1 MGPCW
6 GGGPERGA
14 GGGRVLEEADA
25 ETCGVPGTELEEGG
39 KQVPRQG
46 LTGLKGEKAAGVVQV
61 SKWPTH
67 GGRRA
72 RTERSQPRGS
82 GGGGGG
88 GKRWDT
94 QQPGGARGPAT
105 RSSVPGSEVTEG
117 SASGSGAGSGHSG
130 KTTQGPSRADRGWAG
145 RDAEV
150 GIGSCQGLQ
159 KVRPTGRG
167 QEAQENRGCC
177 WAGTRHG
184 QPVPLQEQAPS
195 LGL

>member
-14 GGGRVLEEADA
+14 GGGRVLEEADT

-61 SKWPTH
+61 SKWAYPR
-67 GGRRA
+67 GEMGENRA
-72 RTERSQPRGS
+72 ESTERESGEGRGGTPSSQVES
-82 GGGGGG
+82 G
-88 GKRWDT
+88 
-94 QQPGGARGPAT
+94 AT
-105 RSSVPGSEVTEG
+105 RSSVTGSGVTEG
-117 SASGSGAGSGHSG
+117 SESGSGAVSVHSG
-130 KTTQGPSRADRGWAG
+130 RTTPGPSRGDTGWAG
-145 RDAEV
+145 TDAEV
-150 GIGSCQGLQ
+150 GRGSRQGLQ

-177 WAGTRHG
+177 WGGTRHG
-184 QPVPLQEQAPS
+184 QPVPLHEQAPS